1 MSATPLHVVK
11 VGGAVVEN
19 PAELEAFLDGFAA
32 LDGAKILVH
41 GGGRTAT
48 EVAGRLG
55 VPTRMV
61 AGRRVTDPGMLRVVT
76 MVYAG
81 LVNKTVIASLGKRGV
96 RALGLCG
103 ADLDCIRGQRRP
115 PVDMPGEGMVD
126 FGCVGDVTSV
136 QADAFAGILADG
148 VVPVVAPLIHDGEGN
163 LLNTNADTI
172 ASKVAAGLAA
182 AGYAVTLTFC
192 FEKPGVLSDPS
203 DDSSVIPVI
212 DPAGFER
219 LLAEG
224 TVSGG
229 MVPKLTGAFSSLKA
243 GVAEVV
249 ITSASALRGG
259 TRIIP

>member
-1 MSATPLHVVK
+1 MKKIYMAVLAVLAAAALNSCVQEKSFSDVK
-11 VGGAVVEN
+11 VGENGIVFSMKGAS
-19 PAELEAFLDGFAA
+19 
-32 LDGAKILVH
+32 
-41 GGGRTAT
+41 
-48 EVAGRLG
+48 
-55 VPTRMV
+55 TR
-61 AGRRVTDPGMLRVVT
+61 A
-76 MVYAG
+76 
-81 LVNKTVIASLGKRGV
+81 
-96 RALGLCG
+96 
-103 ADLDCIRGQRRP
+103 
-115 PVDMPGEGMVD
+115 
-126 FGCVGDVTSV
+126 
-136 QADAFAGILADG
+136 ADG